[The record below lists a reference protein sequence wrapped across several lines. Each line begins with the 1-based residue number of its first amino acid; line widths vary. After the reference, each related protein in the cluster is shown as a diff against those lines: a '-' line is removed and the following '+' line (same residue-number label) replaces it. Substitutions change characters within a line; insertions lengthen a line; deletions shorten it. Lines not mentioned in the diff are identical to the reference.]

1 MRAKAARWG
10 GVGQGVSVANQL
22 TDIGNWNS
30 RFLRTTTTTTHRLDD
45 CEIRWRRWWCWLAM
59 ELLKLWDG
67 DRARELEM
75 ASGGVF
81 LIREGAW
88 LTDWVSSSE
97 QANRGDGGQ
106 ALSLCMQYKFYMHK
120 YTSVF
125 HSTCVCVCAYL
136 YTETIFNQHLRFHL
150 SHFSKDA
157 GARRSSEKQQQ
168 QQHKQQLSNLLTQ

>member
-1 MRAKAARWG
+1 MRAQVARRG

-45 CEIRWRRWWCWLAM
+45 CEIRWRRWWCWSS
-59 ELLKLWDG
+59 DG
-67 DRARELEM
+67 EIELEM

-125 HSTCVCVCAYL
+125 HSTPVCVCAYL

-168 QQHKQQLSNLLTQ
+168 QHKQQLSNLLTQ